1 MLIEITSFQ
10 ALPTLLI
17 FLCFYNAFLMPTIF
31 LLSALPF
38 ETSHKIHH
46 EFHTSHKISPDAFQ
60 RRDDLHQTMRSKE
73 KPELDDNLA
82 ELIAAD
88 IKNNIE
94 AKRLSEYEKYVIE
107 PLTTEKPNVAQSVN
121 EGLIDDEEFSLLE
134 EAGTENKQQSR
145 IQIKKGPNGQDYE
158 YEYVYYYYDDE
169 ESKNPGDSD
178 VIVSNRKSSS
188 PAPTTTAA
196 PTTTQA
202 VGGAKIRYSSVER
215 GAERAGNDIQT
226 RGKARAVLPPAP
238 VVEEIVSSATWHL
251 NEFQSLIK
259 FSSFF

>member
-1 MLIEITSFQ
+1 
-10 ALPTLLI
+10 
-17 FLCFYNAFLMPTIF
+17 
-31 LLSALPF
+31 
-38 ETSHKIHH
+38 
-46 EFHTSHKISPDAFQ
+46 
-60 RRDDLHQTMRSKE
+60 MRSKE
-73 KPELDDNLA
+73 KPELDEHLA

-107 PLTTEKPNVAQSVN
+107 PLTTEKPNVAKSVN

-169 ESKNPGDSD
+169 ENKNPGDSD
-178 VIVSNRKSSS
+178 VIVANRKSPS
-188 PAPTTTAA
+188 PATTTTAA
-196 PTTTQA
+196 PTTTQAAA

-215 GAERAGNDIQT
+215 GAERASNDIQT
-226 RGKARAVLPPAP
+226 RGKARAVVPAP
-238 VVEEIVSSATWHL
+238 VVEEIVSFIT
-251 NEFQSLIK
+251 
-259 FSSFF
+259 